1 MSGPTRQQAIYLGGV
16 SGIRPRVPADA
27 TKLEERARR
36 SMSRSAFAYI
46 TAGAGAEQTGRANRE
61 GVERRE
67 NVPRLLRGGSGGG
80 TSGGVVGQRL
90 KRPVFLAPAGG

>member
-46 TAGAGAEQTGRANRE
+46 TAGAGTEQTGRADRE
-61 GVERRE
+61 GGERWE
-67 NVPRLLRGGSGGG
+67 NGARLLRGGSGRGAR
-80 TSGGVVGQRL
+80 GGVFCPRL
-90 KRPVFLAPAGG
+90 ESPVLLAAP